1 MKWLIR
7 SRLIWIYTVCKCVS
21 EFTCC
26 PNIPDC
32 TLHVNFFS
40 FFQKRTGGDGSENA
54 AGFANL
60 LLIGLATFSTAYNVI
75 LYVVFN
81 PTFKR
86 AIHDI
91 LKCAKSDM
99 VRLELND
106 GVTPSPQECD
116 DGHPVATYTSRIFT
130 VKSHAAT

>member
-1 MKWLIR
+1 MAHKEPSHLDLHCLQMCVRIYLM
-7 SRLIWIYTVCKCVS
+7 SEYTRLYP
-21 EFTCC
+21 TCS
-26 PNIPDC
+26 
-32 TLHVNFFS
+32 FFS
-40 FFQKRTGGDGSENA
+40 LFQKRTGGDGSENA

-116 DGHPVATYTSRIFT
+116 DALPVATYTSRIFT